1 MAGQPTASASAG
13 TLTGLPMAPRA
24 TAVALPSLRH
34 WRIQRTLMQ
43 RELAEAGGI
52 DLRSIQR
59 LEAGGRAGL
68 DTVRQLARALQVQA
82 SDLMAQPPAA
92 ED

>member
-1 MAGQPTASASAG
+1 MVGQPTAAASTG
-13 TLTGLPMAPRA
+13 TLTGQSMAPRA

-43 RELAEAGGI
+43 RELAERAGI

-68 DTVRQLARALQVQA
+68 DTVRQIARALQVEPG
-82 SDLMAQPPAA
+82 DLMAQPPT
-92 ED
+92 EE

>member
-1 MAGQPTASASAG
+1 MVGQPTAGASTG
-13 TLTGLPMAPRA
+13 TLTGQPMAPRA

-43 RELAEAGGI
+43 RELAEQAGI

-68 DTVRQLARALQVQA
+68 DTVRQIARALQVEA
-82 SDLMAQPPAA
+82 NDLMAQPPA